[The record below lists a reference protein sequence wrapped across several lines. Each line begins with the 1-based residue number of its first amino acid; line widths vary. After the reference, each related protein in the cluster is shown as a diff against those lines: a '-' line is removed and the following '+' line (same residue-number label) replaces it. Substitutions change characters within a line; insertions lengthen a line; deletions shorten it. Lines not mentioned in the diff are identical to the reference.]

1 MNWYN
6 DVKNF
11 HVGADQRVGET
22 PSLPGNYHDAE
33 RTLRRALLDEEFRE
47 YNDAEM
53 QDDLVEIA
61 DALADMI
68 YIICGTA
75 VSYGIP
81 LDKVFEEV
89 HNSNMAKFVDG
100 KVLRRED
107 GKILKPD
114 GWKPPDVKKIVFG

>member
-6 DVKNF
+6 DVKDF
-11 HVGADQRVGET
+11 HKGSGQRIGET
-22 PSLPGNYHDAE
+22 PDLPNDEE
-33 RTLRRALLDEEFRE
+33 RTLRKKLLSEEYAEYCLGE
-47 YNDAEM
+47 YNN
-53 QDDLVEIA
+53 DLVEIA

-107 GKILKPD
+107 GKILKPE
-114 GWKPPDVKKIVFG
+114 GWRPPDIQKFITTP